1 MKKILVTGANGQ
13 LGQCL
18 QKLAVSEENWE
29 FVFADSKTLDIS
41 DKKAVLDFFWEH
53 EPSVCINA
61 AAYTAVDLAET
72 EVEKAFLINADGTE
86 NLASACLEYGT
97 QFLHVSTDYVFDGEN
112 NLPYTEEDFTN
123 PLGVYGAS
131 KLAGEE
137 LALEVNPCSI
147 IIRTSWVYSEFGKNF
162 VKTML
167 QLFQSKEELNVVND
181 QWGQPTNANDLA
193 EVILKMVNSPK
204 RIPGIFNFSN
214 IGEITWFQFAQKI
227 AELSNSKIKLN
238 PINTEQYPTPARR
251 PKNSTLDLDK
261 IKNSYFVTPIE
272 WEESLLKT
280 INTLQ
285 NN

>member
-72 EVEKAFLINADGTE
+72 EVEKAFLINSDGTE
-86 NLASACLEYGT
+86 NLASACLEHGT
-97 QFLHVSTDYVFDGEN
+97 QFIHVSTDYVFDGEN
-112 NLPYTEEDFTN
+112 NLPYTEENFTN

-193 EVILKMVNSPK
+193 EVILKMVN
-204 RIPGIFNFSN
+204 
-214 IGEITWFQFAQKI
+214 FQLFQYRGNNMVSVCSKNCRTFK
-227 AELSNSKIKLN
+227 LQNKIK
-238 PINTEQYPTPARR
+238 
-251 PKNSTLDLDK
+251 SH
-261 IKNSYFVTPIE
+261 
-272 WEESLLKT
+272 
-280 INTLQ
+280 
-285 NN
+285 